1 MYRMRINNVTCS
13 IMLNLTQT
21 QFQAA
26 LAHGAIE
33 SVALVPKGSR
43 FCVKLV
49 TRTGEALLVQ
59 ARSAVPRLFGT
70 TDSALKLLHKLGVQR
85 IVLDHLDQWQPEQ
98 AVLQKRS
105 RPDRAQALTRA
116 AEYDRWVAAKVEAS
130 RDDPRP
136 DVSHEEWQA
145 VRAAKLAQRQALHQ
159 P

>member
-1 MYRMRINNVTCS
+1 
-13 IMLNLTQT
+13 
-21 QFQAA
+21 
-26 LAHGAIE
+26 
-33 SVALVPKGSR
+33 
-43 FCVKLV
+43 
-49 TRTGEALLVQ
+49 
-59 ARSAVPRLFGT
+59 VPRLFGT
-70 TDSALKLLHKLGVQR
+70 TDSALKLLHKMGVQR

-98 AVLQKRS
+98 AALQKRS

-116 AEYDRWVAAKVEAS
+116 AEYDRWVASKVEAS